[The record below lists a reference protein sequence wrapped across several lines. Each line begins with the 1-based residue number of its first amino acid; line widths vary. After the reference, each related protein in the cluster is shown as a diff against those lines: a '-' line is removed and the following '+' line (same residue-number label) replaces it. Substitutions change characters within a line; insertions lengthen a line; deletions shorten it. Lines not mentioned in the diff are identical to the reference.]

1 MNRHPMRFVLLFSM
15 LLSSSVFFDGLRVS
29 ATDEIKVTRA
39 LIKVVDTTNIPAEK
53 EGVLR
58 SVGIKIGDLVQ
69 KGQGVAQIDN
79 RDAQMKYEK
88 VAIEHEIAKRAS
100 RDDTIVKF
108 AEKSNAVSQS
118 ELLRAIEA
126 NNEIELAVS
135 ESEIDRLKLIVEK
148 STLEIEK
155 AKIDFEVN
163 KLTEKLRR
171 IEKEQIQNDLSKFQ
185 IRTPTDGLVVSVEK
199 QVGEWVKPGETI
211 ARIVQI
217 NVLRVEG
224 QIPVEQAS
232 LKLKGAEVIVTFSS
246 NLANDPK
253 NKIQKTG
260 KVIFVSLEANPVEK
274 RVKIVAEIDNSDLAF
289 RPGLPVKMVV
299 KFDKSL
305 D

>member
-1 MNRHPMRFVLLFSM
+1 MKIVLLGSM
-15 LLSSSVFFDGLRVS
+15 LLPASFVSFGSSVS
-29 ATDEIKVTRA
+29 ATDEIEATRA

-58 SVGIKIGDLVQ
+58 SVEIKIGDLVQ
-69 KGQGVAQIDN
+69 KGQRVAQIDD

-88 VAIEHEIAKRAS
+88 VAVEHEIAERAS

-108 AEKSNAVSQS
+108 AEKSHAVSQT
-118 ELLRAIEA
+118 ELLRATEA
-126 NNEIELAVS
+126 NDEIELAVS
-135 ESEIDRLKLIVEK
+135 ETEIDRLKLIVEK

-155 AKIDFEVN
+155 AEIDFEVN

-185 IRTPTDGLVVSVEK
+185 IKTPTDGLVVRVEK
-199 QVGEWVKPGETI
+199 QLGEWVKPGETI

-232 LKLKGAEVIVTFSS
+232 LKLKGADVIVTLSPNS
-246 NLANDPK
+246 TDDSKP
-253 NKIQKTG
+253 KIQKKG

-299 KFDKSL
+299 QFDKSL